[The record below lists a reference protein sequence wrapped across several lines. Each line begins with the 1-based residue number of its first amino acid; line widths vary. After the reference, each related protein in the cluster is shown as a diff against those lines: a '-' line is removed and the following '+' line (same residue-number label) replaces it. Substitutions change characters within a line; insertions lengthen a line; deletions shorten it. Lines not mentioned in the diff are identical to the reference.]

1 MKVCIIIPT
10 YNRKDYLEKL
20 LYQIKTQKIRNHI
33 VETIVIV
40 DGSTDG
46 TLEMLEDEFPE
57 VHIVEGTGNW
67 WYTKSMN
74 KGFKYAEK
82 LKPDYVLTLNDDIEI
97 GEDYIKKLLES
108 FSKVDRRS
116 IMGSIAFTI
125 KQPHRV
131 FYSGIKK
138 TIWWRNK
145 SFRYHKLLLRGNP
158 KDFNGVYSSKALP
171 GRGMLIPFSI
181 LNELDGFDNKFLQYG
196 SDFDFCFRAAKK
208 GINIYISYDAQIFCH
223 HEATSKNSSFI
234 KNSFSSFI
242 NGFFAPHSRSY
253 LKDSA
258 IILIRNENIL
268 LVPFSLFITILASFK
283 NFILSKM
290 EKVN

>member
-1 MKVCIIIPT
+1 MLLAVIIPT
-10 YNRKDYLEKL
+10 YNRKACLRTLLSQLYNQEKSDLALE
-20 LYQIKTQKIRNHI
+20 I
-33 VETIVIV
+33 VVVV

-46 TLEMLEDEFPE
+46 TLEMLDDDFPE
-57 VHIVEGTGNW
+57 VHIVKGTGDW

-74 KGFKYAEK
+74 EGFKYAEK

-108 FSKVDRRS
+108 FSKVDNRS

-125 KQPHRV
+125 EQPYRV

-138 TIWWRNK
+138 EIWWRNK
-145 SFRYHKLLLRGNP
+145 SVRYHKLLLRGNP

-223 HEATSKNSSFI
+223 HKATSKNSSFI

-258 IILIRNENIL
+258 IILLRNKNIL
-268 LVPFSLFITILASFK
+268 LVPFFLFITILASLK
-283 NFILSKM
+283 NFLLSKM
-290 EKVN
+290 GKVN

>member
-10 YNRKDYLEKL
+10 YNRKNYLSNL
-20 LYQIKTQKIRNHI
+20 LYQIKEQKIENHNI
-33 VETIVIV
+33 ETIVIV

-46 TLEMLEDEFPE
+46 TLEMLEDDFPE
-57 VHIVEGTGNW
+57 VHIVKGTGDW

-74 KGFKYAEK
+74 EGFKYAEK

-145 SFRYHKLLLRGNP
+145 SVRYHKLLLRGNP

-242 NGFFAPHSRSY
+242 NGFFTPHSRSY

-258 IILIRNENIL
+258 IILIRNKNIL

-290 EKVN
+290 GKVN